1 MKKII
6 LPIILFLLLIFSTTT
21 FAFGTEINCLKVM
34 EEYDGWS
41 LTLDSTNWSY
51 TKTKP
56 GLTKK
61 NQDFCELAFNQAFEG
76 RPVWRNWTK
85 ITYFSSKNDAAKALK
100 KLTSAGTY
108 YVYKQDNWTYLAI
121 GYQDLITH
129 PRDNGG
135 PIYELVDGYTQV
147 GQVVGNCL
155 FERTLVS
162 LIKEN
167 NTDNLQTSL
176 DTLARQAYEGIIR
189 QGAYKERAEFGDQQV
204 ETLTRSST
212 DYLFKESPLKKVCGS
227 DTKETLVSAK
237 DSENAFK
244 NPRKEG
250 DPKPANSPEDKA
262 QMERNF
268 DNFMRRLRQMLG
280 ETEIIINPL
289 PSANLDIEIPKR
301 SSWFDE
307 AGDKFDFLPDYAPG
321 QILKTNEPKKISLKN
336 DNQKILLEV
345 RPNQNLA
352 VVGNFVIKNNR
363 LYLENG
369 EVEVKV
375 SPQPGSTFGI
385 ETPQGLTTALH
396 THFLVNYDQN
406 RNQTTVVVY
415 DGEVEFKSANDK
427 TTTISPSEDK
437 PGVLVISQKFSPL
450 KLGITGL
457 ALVAVIVGGIVLLKR
472 KFAAKGASKKRK

>member
-1 MKKII
+1 
-6 LPIILFLLLIFSTTT
+6 
-21 FAFGTEINCLKVM
+21 M
-34 EEYDGWS
+34 EDYDGWS
-41 LTLDSTNWSY
+41 LALDSTNWSY

-56 GLTKK
+56 SLTKK

-76 RPVWRNWTK
+76 RPIWQNWTK
-85 ITYFSSKNDAAKALK
+85 ITYFSSKNDAARALK
-100 KLTSAGTY
+100 NLTSTGTY
-108 YVYKQDNWTYLAI
+108 YVYKQDDWTYLAI

-135 PIYELVDGYTQV
+135 PIYELIKGYTQV

-155 FERTLVS
+155 FERTIIALD
-162 LIKEN
+162 KEN
-167 NTDNLQTSL
+167 NTDNLQMSL
-176 DTLARQAYEGIIR
+176 DTSARWAYEGIIR
-189 QGAYKERAEFGDQQV
+189 QGVYKEVTELGGQQA
-204 ETLTRSST
+204 ETLKRSST

-250 DPKPANSPEDKA
+250 DPKPTDSPEDKA

-268 DNFMRRLRQMLG
+268 DNFMRKLRQKLG
-280 ETEIIINPL
+280 EPEIIINPL

-301 SSWFDE
+301 SSLFGE
-307 AGDKFDFLPDYAPG
+307 PPNEFDFLPDYTPG

-336 DNQKILLEV
+336 DNRQILLEV
-345 RPNQNLA
+345 RPNQNPA

-375 SPQPGSTFGI
+375 APQPGSTFGI
-385 ETPQGLTTALH
+385 ETPQGVTTAIH

-406 RNQTTVVVY
+406 TNQTIVVVY
-415 DGEVEFKSANDK
+415 DGEVEFKSANGK
-427 TTTISPSEDK
+427 TTTISPNKDE
-437 PGVLVISQKFSPL
+437 PGIIVMRNKFSTI
-450 KLGITGL
+450 KLGIVGL
-457 ALVAVIVGGIVLLKR
+457 VLIAIIGGAVFLLKR
-472 KFAAKGASKKRK
+472 KFAAKGNSKKKR